1 MSVARIR
8 GMRDLETQ
16 QVRKLPERIE
26 TAQRNAFVDDEQ
38 LCRLMG
44 WQLTDLMAVKAGERI
59 PTPGEMRALYGIF
72 GKSSRGTLQ
81 TRWPDGVRPPL
92 KAADWVILGEHIEI
106 TEADRLRVE
115 VRQLRERIR
124 ELEAELLRYQ
134 RLEASLEGVTRKLG
148 GRWSAGREVRQETRA
163 RH

>member
-16 QVRKLPERIE
+16 QVRRLPERIE
-26 TAQRNAFVDDEQ
+26 TAQRNAFVDDEK
-38 LCRLMG
+38 LCHLMG
-44 WQLTDLMAVKAGERI
+44 WQLTDLAAIKAGERP

-72 GKSSRGTLQ
+72 GKNSRGTLQ
-81 TRWPDGVRPPL
+81 TRWLDGSQPPL
-92 KAADWVILGEHIEI
+92 KPADWVILGEHIEI

-134 RLEASLEGVTRKLG
+134 RLEASLEAVTRKLG
-148 GRWSAGREVRQETRA
+148 RR
-163 RH
+163 

>member
-38 LCRLMG
+38 LCHLMG
-44 WQLTDLMAVKAGERI
+44 WQLADLMAVKAGERI

-115 VRQLRERIR
+115 VRRLRERIR

-134 RLEASLEGVTRKLG
+134 RLEASLEAVTRKLG
-148 GRWSAGREVRQETRA
+148 RR
-163 RH
+163 

>member
-72 GKSSRGTLQ
+72 GKGSRGTLQ
-81 TRWPDGVRPPL
+81 TRWPNGVRPPL

-115 VRQLRERIR
+115 VRQLRERMR

-134 RLEASLEGVTRKLG
+134 RLEASLEAVTRKLG
-148 GRWSAGREVRQETRA
+148 RR
-163 RH
+163 

>member
-16 QVRKLPERIE
+16 EVRRLPERIE
-26 TAQRNAFVDDEQ
+26 TAQRRSAVDDEQ

-44 WQLTDLMAVKAGERI
+44 WRLTDLMAVKAGERI
-59 PTPGEMRALYGIF
+59 PTPSEMRALYGVF

-81 TRWPDGVRPPL
+81 TRWTNGARPPL
-92 KAADWVILGEHIEI
+92 RPADWVILGDQAEI

-115 VRQLRERIR
+115 NRQLQERIR
-124 ELEAELLRYQ
+124 ELEQELDTYRQ
-134 RLEASLEGVTRKLG
+134 LEASIAAVTRKLG
-148 GRWSAGREVRQETRA
+148 RR
-163 RH
+163 